1 MKLRSFLET
10 LSFAISIINEE
21 TFEDNRSFE
30 SNFDDIM
37 QHASDYIRRIVAEDT
52 AIREE
57 NGLQPRDLSEIILED
72 YDNVVNETYQN
83 SDISLISMKYIAV
96 RYLTRHKDE
105 IPALEAEIEER
116 GLTYSEEENY
126 TDNFHENLLLA
137 LLAVKEDYREY
148 YNSMMETNGEY
159 MDELKSYTDQHGDEE
174 GFRKYCEKYGNM
186 KMLPYSARRQIIV
199 YAYYSVFGVRGLD
212 ESKLP
217 PKSPIL
223 KIKATNLLK
232 DYMNSYLERLEPLYR
247 ENLEDSI
254 LSSLYQ
260 LESFGE
266 LDDNIKVHNER
277 MKRVGLPGLGY
288 YLEETDENGD
298 KQPGNDVLPKI
309 SELVKS
315 GELRKLDI
323 DVLLRMNSFY
333 NNRFAKVLND
343 YSMALYVLD
352 NTNSLESVVEGET
365 MTTESLGKSTLDS
378 LMVKYQTLILPIKA
392 FYSDVQRQVE
402 RNPKGFADMTK
413 DIEIG
418 TGDSTVTKKQVVYEI
433 DDFLTDLNRVWG
445 DDYESYF
452 GRRLPLANNNL
463 TADVELINTLY
474 NPIFLS
480 YRFKNLSL
488 KSEYAYLH
496 YLSID
501 EPEKSL
507 NYGAV
512 VKKSDEGKASK
523 KTLLLASE
531 GGVNLPNRLH
541 TFKRD
546 FVDFLQAYTGKPL
559 VRIYEGFSDFFVGGE
574 YISSQLILPVSKQH
588 KKYIKSLRHGK
599 VGDNVVDSFDRL
611 NELNERFVSHL
622 TYCFDNTKFME
633 AYKEDVL
640 SFDKKGNQVITKKQ
654 PVRYMDLTDG
664 KIYHMVDG
672 ELIDRKTGRRYG
684 TDTKERELERDG

>member
-52 AIREE
+52 AIRAED
-57 NGLQPRDLSEIILED
+57 GLPPRDLSEIILED

-96 RYLTRHKDE
+96 RYLSRHKDE

-116 GLTYSEEENY
+116 GLTFSEEENY
-126 TDNFHENLLLA
+126 TDNFHDNLLLA
-137 LLAVKEDYREY
+137 LLAVKDDYNEY
-148 YNSMMETNGEY
+148 YRSMMETNGEY
-159 MDELKSYTDQHGDEE
+159 MDEIRSFTDQYGDEE
-174 GFRKYCEKYGNM
+174 GFKRYCEKYGNM
-186 KMLPYSARRQIIV
+186 KMLPYSTRRQIIV
-199 YAYYSVFGVRGLD
+199 YAYYTVFGVRGLD
-212 ESKLP
+212 ESKLS

-223 KIKATNLLK
+223 KIKAANFLK
-232 DYMNSYLERLEPLYR
+232 DYLNSYLERLEPVYR

-260 LESFGE
+260 LECFGE
-266 LDDNIKVHNER
+266 LEDNIKVHNER

-288 YLEETDENGD
+288 YLDEVDENGD
-298 KQPGNDVLPKI
+298 IQPGNEKLPKI
-309 SELVKS
+309 SELVRS

-392 FYSDVQRQVE
+392 FYSEVQRQIE
-402 RNPKGFADMTK
+402 RNPRGFSDMTQDVELGEEGSK
-413 DIEIG
+413 
-418 TGDSTVTKKQVVYEI
+418 VTKKQVVYEI
-433 DDFLTDLNRVWG
+433 DGFTTDLNRVWG
-445 DDYESYF
+445 EDYETYF
-452 GRRLPLANNNL
+452 SRRLPHANNDL

-496 YLSID
+496 YLSMD

-507 NYGAV
+507 NFGAV
-512 VKKSDEGKASK
+512 IKKSDEGKSAR

-541 TFKRD
+541 TFKRE
-546 FVDFLQAYTGKPL
+546 FADFLQAYTGKPL

-574 YISSQLILPVSKQH
+574 YISSQLILPTSKQH
-588 KKYIKSLRHGK
+588 LKYIKEIRRGK
-599 VGDNVVDSFDRL
+599 IGDKDDTVTRL
-611 NELNERFVSHL
+611 NELNEKFVSHMN
-622 TYCFDNTKFME
+622 YCLDSSKFME
-633 AYKEDVL
+633 AYKESVV
-640 SFDKKGNQVITKKQ
+640 SVDKKGNQVVEKKQ

-664 KIYHMVDG
+664 RIYHMENGD
-672 ELIDRKTGRRYG
+672 LIERKTGRRYG
-684 TDTKERELERDG
+684 QNTNERELERDE

>member
-52 AIREE
+52 AIRAED
-57 NGLQPRDLSEIILED
+57 GLPPRDLSEIILED

-96 RYLTRHKDE
+96 RYLSRHKDE

-116 GLTYSEEENY
+116 GLTFSEEENY
-126 TDNFHENLLLA
+126 TDNFHDNLLLA
-137 LLAVKEDYREY
+137 LLAVKDDYNEY
-148 YNSMMETNGEY
+148 YRSMMETNGEY
-159 MDELKSYTDQHGDEE
+159 MDEIRSFTDQYGDEE
-174 GFRKYCEKYGNM
+174 GFKRYCDKYGNM
-186 KMLPYSARRQIIV
+186 KMLPYSTRRQIIV
-199 YAYYSVFGVRGLD
+199 YAYYTVFGVRGLD
-212 ESKLP
+212 ESKLS
-217 PKSPIL
+217 PKSPVL
-223 KIKATNLLK
+223 KIKAANFLK
-232 DYMNSYLERLEPLYR
+232 DYLNSYLERLEPVYR

-260 LESFGE
+260 LECFGE
-266 LDDNIKVHNER
+266 LEDNIKVHNER

-288 YLEETDENGD
+288 YLDEVDENGD
-298 KQPGNDVLPKI
+298 IQPGNEKLPKI
-309 SELVKS
+309 SELVRS

-352 NTNSLESVVEGET
+352 NTNSLESVIEGET

-392 FYSDVQRQVE
+392 FYSDVQRQIE
-402 RNPKGFADMTK
+402 RNPKGFADMTQ
-413 DIEIG
+413 DVELG
-418 TGDSTVTKKQVVYEI
+418 EEDSRVTKKQVVYEI
-433 DDFLTDLNRVWG
+433 DGFTTDLNRVWG
-445 DDYESYF
+445 EDYETYF
-452 GRRLPLANNNL
+452 SRRLPHANNDL

-496 YLSID
+496 YLSMD

-507 NYGAV
+507 NFGAV
-512 VKKSDEGKASK
+512 IKKSDEGKSAR

-541 TFKRD
+541 TFKRE
-546 FVDFLQAYTGKPL
+546 FADFLQAYTGKPL

-574 YISSQLILPVSKQH
+574 YISSQLILPTSKQH
-588 KKYIKSLRHGK
+588 LKYIKEIRRGK
-599 VGDNVVDSFDRL
+599 LSDKGDTLTRL
-611 NELNERFVSHL
+611 NELNEKFVNHIN
-622 TYCFDNTKFME
+622 YCLDSSKFMDS
-633 AYKEDVL
+633 YKENVVA
-640 SFDKKGNQVITKKQ
+640 FDKKGNQIVEKKQ

-664 KIYHMVDG
+664 RIYHMVNG
-672 ELIDRKTGRRYG
+672 ELIERKTGRRYG
-684 TDTKERELERDG
+684 QNTNERELERDE